1 MFSQINPQLIT
12 NLEKLGLTENEAKAY
27 VGLVSLRE
35 ATARE
40 IHELTNVPR
49 AKIYEILKVLAKKGY
64 IEVRQGSPTYF
75 RAVDPKQVIGKIK
88 DEFLNCAIE
97 TLGQLNELGYELP
110 KTSPVWCIQ
119 SEWGIK
125 NRIREIMD
133 GVKEELIIFSSN
145 PEFLKEFEPE
155 LQKLEKSSNLT
166 LIVDELEKFK
176 SLPFE
181 FRETKKE
188 FTDFMNNIL
197 IDGVQYNEEFFMIA
211 DGKESIGVHSVGNKR
226 EAVVIKLPVVC
237 YMQKILYDR
246 LLKPRI
252 LKGVDGQLNA

>member
-1 MFSQINPQLIT
+1 MFSQISPQLIS

-64 IEVRQGSPTYF
+64 LEVRQGTPTYF
-75 RAVDPKQVIGKIK
+75 RAVDPKQVIVKIK
-88 DEFLNCAIE
+88 DEFLDCATE
-97 TLGQLNELGYELP
+97 TLAQLNELSYELP
-110 KTSPVWCIQ
+110 KLSPVWCIQ

-125 NRIREIMD
+125 NRIREILAEAR
-133 GVKEELIIFSSN
+133 EELLIFTSS
-145 PEFLKEFEPE
+145 PEYLQEFEAE
-155 LQKLEKSSNLT
+155 LKLLEKKCKLIF
-166 LIVDELEKFK
+166 IVDELERFK

-181 FRETKKE
+181 FRQITKE
-188 FTDFMNNIL
+188 FKDSVNNIV
-197 IDGVQYNEEFFMIA
+197 IDGTHYSEELFIIA

-226 EAVVIKLPVVC
+226 EAVVVRLPIVCHIQKMLYSKVFDPSIK
-237 YMQKILYDR
+237 KD
-246 LLKPRI
+246 
-252 LKGVDGQLNA
+252 

>member
-35 ATARE
+35 GTARE

-88 DEFLNCAIE
+88 DEFLNCAID

-125 NRIREIMD
+125 NRIREIMAE
-133 GVKEELIIFSSN
+133 VKEELIIFSSN
-145 PEFLKEFEPE
+145 PTFLQEFEPE
-155 LQKLEKSSNLT
+155 LQKLEKSCNLT
-166 LIVDELEKFK
+166 LIVDELEKFR

-211 DGKESIGVHSVGNKR
+211 DGKESIGVHSVGDKR

-252 LKGVDGQLNA
+252 FNAPDDQMNA

>member
-1 MFSQINPQLIT
+1 MFSQINPQLIS

-64 IEVRQGSPTYF
+64 LEVRQGTPTYF

-88 DEFLNCAIE
+88 DEFLDCATE
-97 TLGQLNELGYELP
+97 TLTQLNELSYELP
-110 KTSPVWCIQ
+110 KISPVWCIQ

-125 NRIREIMD
+125 NRIREILAEA
-133 GVKEELIIFSSN
+133 KEELIIYSSS
-145 PEFLKEFEPE
+145 PEYLQEFEAE
-155 LQKLEKSSNLT
+155 LKKLEKTCRLI
-166 LIVDELEKFK
+166 LIVGELERFK

-181 FRETKKE
+181 FREVTKE
-188 FTDFMNNIL
+188 FRDFINNIV
-197 IDGVQYNEEFFMIA
+197 IDGTQYNEELFIIA
-211 DGKESIGVHSVGNKR
+211 DGKESIGVHSTGNKR
-226 EAVVIKLPVVC
+226 EAVVINLPIVC
-237 YMQKILYDR
+237 YFQKMIYNKVLEPSIIKKD
-246 LLKPRI
+246 K
-252 LKGVDGQLNA
+252 